1 MCLLIP
7 APWVIVIQLSEIIQW
22 IAIGNNKALNMRQ
35 EKGTQDIAQ
44 PGLLPFPPLAAVWQR
59 SETRALIQITDS
71 RNMLGRHTHLSRAFA
86 RSLQGKALNRSPGF
100 CCQSLTEGRF
110 LLRLSWCRCGATACP
125 RITVPSYSGAAHGR
139 LFLLRDSLR
148 VAAILL
154 PSLQARSLPPLSS
167 RLLWDAFPV
176 QSTRSFHGH
185 LSGPV

>member
-1 MCLLIP
+1 MDRLITAAMCLLIP

-100 CCQSLTEGRF
+100 CC
-110 LLRLSWCRCGATACP
+110 ACL
-125 RITVPSYSGAAHGR
+125 GAAVE
-139 LFLLRDSLR
+139 LLLVRGSQCPHTLGQ
-148 VAAILL
+148 
-154 PSLQARSLPPLSS
+154 P
-167 RLLWDAFPV
+167 
-176 QSTRSFHGH
+176 TGGCSF
-185 LSGPV
+185 SGTP